1 VIFGASV
8 FRIEEEVIQME
19 AKQIHEENGQKTFA
33 LVFDTGNE
41 VMAGLSGFAAEND
54 LNAASITA
62 IGAFSDAT
70 LGYFDM
76 ERKEYK
82 QIPVDEQVEVLS
94 LIGDIAPKED
104 GEPQVHAHVVLG
116 RSDGTTKGGH
126 LLEARVRPT
135 LEVILTESPEH
146 LRRRTD
152 EETGLPLIDL

>member
-1 VIFGASV
+1 
-8 FRIEEEVIQME
+8 ME

-33 LVFDTGNE
+33 LVFDTGDE
-41 VMAGLSGFAAEND
+41 VIAGLSGFAAENGLD
-54 LNAASITA
+54 AASLTA

-82 QIPVDEQVEVLS
+82 EIPVEEQVEVLS

-116 RSDGTTKGGH
+116 RFDGTTRGGH
-126 LLEARVRPT
+126 LLKARVRPT
-135 LEVILTESPEH
+135 LEVVLTESPEH

-152 EETGLPLIDL
+152 EQTGLPLLDL